1 MSVTEH
7 NSMLRYRL
15 LFCLFLASL
24 FPLDI
29 SAQESTSAGLIDCV
43 EELNA
48 ECPLLHRDDWSVNSF
63 TMVGDRYALADIK
76 VPAGLSMVFSLLT
89 EDTDNVKQM
98 WIKQLKCFGERWNR
112 FVNLMV
118 EHDRRIIVNLHPEN
132 SDETALITFSP
143 SDFKKNQAEEK

>member
-1 MSVTEH
+1 
-7 NSMLRYRL
+7 
-15 LFCLFLASL
+15 
-24 FPLDI
+24 
-29 SAQESTSAGLIDCV
+29 
-43 EELNA
+43 
-48 ECPLLHRDDWSVNSF
+48 
-63 TMVGDRYALADIK
+63 
-76 VPAGLSMVFSLLT
+76 MVFSLLT

-118 EHDRRIIVNLHPEN
+118 ENDRRIIVNLHPEN